1 MTDKKNLLF
10 STFIGLKV
18 SIDNSSDRKLIGI
31 SGIIVDETKNLITI
45 RKEDGSEISIPK
57 VSSYFRFYLSDGELV
72 IKGADIAYRPHER
85 AKKV

>member
-18 SIDNSSDRKLIGI
+18 SIENSSDRKQIGL
-31 SGIIVDETKNLITI
+31 SGKIVDETKNLII
-45 RKEDGSEISIPK
+45 IEKEGGSEVSIPK
-57 VSSYFRFYLSDGELV
+57 LSCYFRFYLSDGEAV
-72 IKGADIAYRPHER
+72 IKGADITYRPHER